1 MNLNNNDDWADKL
14 EEATNEHAKRILE
27 WDMEEVAMFT
37 QRVTNKVL
45 DQIDKIEDDDIAVEL
60 TALLGGVLGGMS
72 KGILDLKLEV
82 LKLRRLIID
91 KRAGDQEPE
100 LN

>member
-1 MNLNNNDDWADKL
+1 MKLNNDNFADEL
-14 EEATNEHAKRILE
+14 EKATNEHARRIME

-37 QRVTNKVL
+37 QRVSNKVL
-45 DQIDKIEDDDIAVEL
+45 DQIDQIEDDDLAVEL
-60 TALLGGVLGGMS
+60 TTFLGGVLGGMS

-82 LKLRRLIID
+82 LRLRRMIIG
-91 KRAGDQEPE
+91 KKAGEQDSE